1 MQHNDKV
8 GNFSFELDFL
18 SQKIIKNISVLMSE
32 LGVITEWSQY
42 RAIMDKNHPG
52 VDKWL
57 SHSQVLRTNR
67 CWLPA
72 PRFRLEQSFI
82 KTQESD
88 LIKILKSP
96 LKPKSYWDKYFN
108 SFSTEVFCS
117 LIQEKSIE
125 YVFCIHLLYASI
137 LFHWSEIV
145 QSMDE
150 SSAIRALRLSSEYF
164 DTCYGMVLCKQSQ
177 VRNNALS
184 EIRVKAG
191 RAGGVSKAEVSH
203 LIQKKLIALIAS
215 KKPQRGW
222 KSKKEAID
230 ELLPHLIKFVKS
242 LSVDVI
248 KNDSN
253 GAEKHLP
260 FIDTPEALQERI
272 YKNWSINNLELK
284 SAFDKAIY
292 RKKLIKE

>member
-8 GNFSFELDFL
+8 GNFSLELVFL

-72 PRFRLEQSFI
+72 PRFRLEHSFI

-96 LKPKSYWDKYFN
+96 LNPKSYWDKYFN

-150 SSAIRALRLSSEYF
+150 SSAIRALRQSSEYF
-164 DTCYGMVLCKQSQ
+164 DTCYGMVLFKQYQ
-177 VRNNALS
+177 DRKNVLS

-191 RAGGVSKAEVSH
+191 QAGGISKAEASH
-203 LIQKKLIALIAS
+203 LIQENLIALI
-215 KKPQRGW
+215 KERKPHGGW
-222 KSKKEAID
+222 KSKTACIE
-230 ELLPHLIKFVKS
+230 ELLPQLMEFVES
-242 LSVDVI
+242 LHIHEIS
-248 KNDSN
+248 NDSN
-253 GAEKHLP
+253 GAKKHIP
-260 FIDTPEALQERI
+260 FINNPSALRDRI
-272 YKNWSINNLELK
+272 YRGWSINNAALK
-284 SAFDKAIY
+284 SAFDKAVN
-292 RKKLIKE
+292 RKKRSPK

>member
-72 PRFRLEQSFI
+72 PRFRLEHSFI
-82 KTQESD
+82 KIQESD

-96 LKPKSYWDKYFN
+96 LNPKSYWDKYFN

-191 RAGGVSKAEVSH
+191 RAGGDSKAEASH
-203 LIQKKLIALIAS
+203 LIQKKLIALIKA
-215 KKPQRGW
+215 KKRHGGW
-222 KSKKEAID
+222 KSKKDALN
-230 ELLPHLIKFVKS
+230 ELLPQLIKFVES
-242 LSVDVI
+242 LSFSVMSD
-248 KNDSN
+248 DLD
-253 GAEKHLP
+253 GAKKYMP
-260 FIDTPEALQERI
+260 FVNNPSALWERI
-272 YKNWSINNLELK
+272 YKDWSLNNTALK
-284 SAFDKAIY
+284 SAFDKAIH
-292 RKKLIKE
+292 RKKITPK

>member
-1 MQHNDKV
+1 MQQHDNI
-8 GNFSFELDFL
+8 GNFSFELGFL
-18 SQKIIKNISVLMSE
+18 SQKILKNISVLMSE

-42 RAIMDKNHPG
+42 RDIMDKNHPG

-88 LIKILKSP
+88 LIKILESP
-96 LKPKSYWDKYFN
+96 LDAKSYWDKYFN
-108 SFSTEVFCS
+108 SFSTEVFSS
-117 LIQEKSIE
+117 LIREESIE

-137 LFHWSEIV
+137 LFHWSDIV
-145 QSMDE
+145 RNMDE
-150 SSAIRALRLSSEYF
+150 STTIRALRLSSEYF
-164 DTCYGMVLCKQSQ
+164 DTCYGIVLYKQSQ
-177 VRNNALS
+177 IRDNALS

-191 RAGGVSKAEVSH
+191 RAGGVSKAEASH
-203 LIQKKLIALIAS
+203 LIQESLLALITS
-215 KKPQRGW
+215 KKPQGGW
-222 KSKKEAID
+222 KNKKEAID
-230 ELLPHLIKFVKS
+230 ELLPHLMKFVRS

-253 GAEKHLP
+253 GAKKYLP
-260 FIDTPEALQERI
+260 FIDTPEALQDRI
-272 YKNWSINNLELK
+272 YKNWSINNLALK

-292 RKKLIKE
+292 RKKSIKE

>member
-1 MQHNDKV
+1 MQNNDKEGV
-8 GNFSFELDFL
+8 FSFELDFL
-18 SQKIIKNISVLMSE
+18 SQKIINNISVLMSE

-72 PRFRLEQSFI
+72 PRFRLEHSFI
-82 KTQESD
+82 KVQESD

-96 LKPKSYWDKYFN
+96 LNPKSYWDKYFN

-137 LFHWSEIV
+137 LFHWSGIV
-145 QSMDE
+145 RNMDV
-150 SSAIRALRLSSEYF
+150 STTIRALRLSSEYF

-177 VRNNALS
+177 VREKALS

-191 RAGGVSKAEVSH
+191 RAGGVSKAEASH
-203 LIQKKLIALIAS
+203 LIQENLIALI
-215 KKPQRGW
+215 KERKPHGGW
-222 KSKKEAID
+222 KSKTACIE
-230 ELLPHLIKFVKS
+230 ELLPQLMKFVES
-242 LSVDVI
+242 LNICEIS
-248 KNDSN
+248 NDSS
-253 GAEKHLP
+253 GAKKHIP
-260 FIDTPEALQERI
+260 FINNPTALRDRI
-272 YKNWSINNLELK
+272 YGGWSINNSALK
-284 SAFDKAIY
+284 SAFDKAVS
-292 RKKLIKE
+292 RKKIRPK